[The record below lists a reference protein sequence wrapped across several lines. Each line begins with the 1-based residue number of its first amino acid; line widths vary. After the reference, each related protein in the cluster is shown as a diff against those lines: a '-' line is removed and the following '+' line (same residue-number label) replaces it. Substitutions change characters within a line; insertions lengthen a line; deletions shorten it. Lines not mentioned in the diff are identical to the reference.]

1 MIFKELVHFHPHT
14 HTHLY
19 TLLHICSNG
28 HWPAT
33 LSMHRIHFSSFRFH
47 LLYLVISIVLATQI
61 LQLFPLSILGELVHM
76 LCLKLKFSD

>member
-1 MIFKELVHFHPHT
+1 MVFKELVHSPPHT

-19 TLLHICSNG
+19 TLLHIYSHG

-33 LSMHRIHFSSFRFH
+33 LSMHRLRFSSFRFH
-47 LLYLVISIVLATQI
+47 LLYLVISVVLATQV
-61 LQLFPLSILGELVHM
+61 LQLFPLSILGGLFHM